1 MKWNKLNRLC
11 RRALVPLLAIP
22 LLALPHTAG
31 AAEDQAGTET
41 GAEASELQ
49 VIQEVLDYLDAY
61 NIEGVKRE
69 ELLENAI
76 RGMVY
81 SLDDPYSDYFTAEE
95 LKEFENSVN
104 QEFVGIGVTLRFSGN
119 KLFVTEVLPGSP
131 ALASGLQ
138 KGDVIAK
145 IDGQPVTG
153 NEDILR
159 IQGEENTKV
168 VLGITRGGKAQSITV
183 TRNPVSIPAVT
194 GSYLPSGR
202 VGYIAISSFSEKG
215 DREFAAELDKLRGM
229 GMRSLVLDLRDNLG
243 GYVETAANIAK
254 YFMKS
259 GTLMYTS
266 GQNNELEAVTI
277 SDGQDIG
284 MPVVILTNELTASAS
299 EILTGALRDNGIASV
314 VGTRTYGKA
323 RIQNVFSLSNGSSL
337 KLTVQRYLTPNREDF
352 NHVGLKPDIEVKN
365 NAVAQ
370 LITGLYKGGA
380 RTLDISGSPAA
391 LSVNGVPFR
400 GYIDTLKDGNNIYV
414 PSRMIGA
421 LLKGNVAWTASG
433 QKLTV
438 TDGNGKT
445 AGFSVGA
452 KSVKLVNGETYVE
465 IHQVANKFPALT
477 WSYQQG
483 NIRLSC
489 K

>member
-1 MKWNKLNRLC
+1 MKLNKPHKLWQK
-11 RRALVPLLAIP
+11 ALVSLLAFP
-22 LLALPHTAG
+22 LLALPQTAG
-31 AAEDQAGTET
+31 AAADQAEAEA
-41 GAEASELQ
+41 GAQASELQ
-49 VIQEVLDYLDAY
+49 VIQEVLDYLDTY

-69 ELLENAI
+69 ELLDNAI

-104 QEFVGIGVTLRFSGN
+104 QEFVGIGATLRFSGH
-119 KLFVTEVLPGSP
+119 KLYVTDVLPGSP
-131 ALASGLQ
+131 AVASGLQ

-145 IDGQPVTG
+145 IDGEPVSG

-168 VLGITRGGKAQSITV
+168 VLGVTRGGQALSITV
-183 TRNPVSIPAVT
+183 TRNPVSLPAVT

-202 VGYIAISSFSEKG
+202 IGYIAISSFSEKG
-215 DREFAAELDKLRGM
+215 DKEFSAELDKLRDKGI
-229 GMRSLVLDLRDNLG
+229 RSLVLDLRDNLG

-277 SDGQDIG
+277 SGGQDIG
-284 MPVVILTNELTASAS
+284 IPVVILTNELTASAS
-299 EILTGALRDNGIASV
+299 EILTGALRDNGIATV
-314 VGTRTYGKA
+314 VGTKTYGKA

-352 NHVGLKPDIEVKN
+352 NHVGLNPDIEVKN

-380 RTLDISGSPAA
+380 RSLEISGSPAT
-391 LSVNGVPFR
+391 LSVNGVSFR
-400 GYIDTLKDGNNIYV
+400 GYIDSFKDGNKVYV
-414 PSRMIGA
+414 PSRIIGA
-421 LLKGNVAWTASG
+421 LMKGNVSWTTSG
-433 QKLTV
+433 RKLTV
-438 TDGNGKT
+438 ADGNGKA
-445 AGFSVGA
+445 AGFTVGA
-452 KSVKLVNGETYVE
+452 GDVKLMNGETYVE
-465 IHQVANKFPALT
+465 MHKLAGKFPRLT

-483 NIRLSC
+483 GIQLSYN
-489 K
+489 